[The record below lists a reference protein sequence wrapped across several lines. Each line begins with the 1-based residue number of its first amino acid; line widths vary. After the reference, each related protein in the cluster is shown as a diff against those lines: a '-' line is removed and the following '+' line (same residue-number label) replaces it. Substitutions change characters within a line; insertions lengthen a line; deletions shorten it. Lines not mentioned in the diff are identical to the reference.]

1 MVGDLTDHDVPGWS
15 SRSVLMTSIVL
26 CLAFAAGSYIQF
38 GLLEKL
44 KPVVLST
51 MENVSA
57 DTLAKGAFIRA
68 AISALAPGDWAVV
81 GFCLFLIA
89 GFIFLQARLGAV
101 ADFFRFVL
109 AEERRTLG
117 FLLFLSVLLLKPIL
131 APGAPYFMDAPAHV
145 SRSWFAYV
153 NLVQGY
159 PFPSFTNY
167 YHNGFALFSHY
178 GWLPSYLI
186 ALANLA
192 VRNINAASKLVV
204 FLFSVANAFVFYA
217 LGKRVFADR
226 RGGLL
231 LALIFTGSN
240 LYLYEI
246 LWTGALFFP
255 WVFLGAAVML
265 FSFESWLSGDWKP
278 FHASFVTALGSAIL
292 IDSHLG
298 YSAQF
303 LLFFA
308 IYAAARTL
316 IFFRARFPAFLAFA
330 AMSAG
335 IGAVLT
341 AFVFLP
347 TWLDIRDVN
356 FYKAFPF
363 SDLGTYRFWT
373 APVWQLLVPRPFYTD
388 FNWDYVGIA
397 LSAAAAVFVARFLRN
412 RHPWIGFS
420 LVLVAFSILVINYNR
435 DTFLVLF
442 ALGFLVA
449 GGYVSLLGKRDA
461 RLGAF
466 AVLSM
471 ALLVDAF
478 LFNNF
483 NTTDTRGGFEK
494 GVYDR
499 LTSQPDGTRFGV
511 VIANTLHT
519 GNDTGNDVFVSPWLK
534 VVGQTVLQPNAIM
547 LEANKQALYQ
557 YGFSSDLLVPD
568 IRRGRLSPTAVQAL
582 DLIGVKYLTVHNVSR
597 YYVPDLAFDDAVRPR
612 ADGPWVELPLT
623 SAVLF
628 APSTVNVADLETL
641 VPDLKLRAAFE
652 SDDVSHNR
660 APFRTRPVA
669 DAYLR
674 AVVAATG
681 LDPRTANAA
690 RFLIRSGRGEDLGAS
705 GPANVKV
712 DRFDVDSQ
720 KVALDF
726 TVDRRGFVAVPFGYF
741 WWQKVRLDGRPA
753 AFQPTV
759 ENTLCVRIDEPG
771 RHVLTIG
778 PSLSPARR
786 IGAIISSSGLV
797 LFLALFLALR
807 YSRRR
812 S

>member
-1 MVGDLTDHDVPGWS
+1 MERDVPVDDTPRWS
-15 SRSVLMTSIVL
+15 SRSVILTSVVL
-26 CLAFAAGSYIQF
+26 CLVFAAGSYIQF

-44 KPVVLST
+44 KPVVLAS

-57 DTLAKGAFIRA
+57 DTFAKGAFIRTA
-68 AISALAPGDWAVV
+68 VSALAPLDWAVV
-81 GFCLFLIA
+81 GFCVFLLA
-89 GFIFLQARLGAV
+89 GFIFIQARFGAV
-101 ADFFRFVL
+101 AGFFRFIL
-109 AEERRTLG
+109 AEEWRILV
-117 FLLFLSVLLLKPIL
+117 FLLFLSALLLKPIL

-153 NLVQGY
+153 NLAQGY
-159 PFPSFTNY
+159 LFPSFTNY

-204 FLFSVANAFVFYA
+204 FLFSVLNTFVFYD
-217 LGKRVFADR
+217 LGKRVFASR
-226 RGGLL
+226 RGGFV
-231 LALIFTGSN
+231 LALIFTASN
-240 LYLYEI
+240 LYLYEV

-255 WVFLGAAVML
+255 WVFLGAGVML

-278 FHASFVTALGSAIL
+278 VHAAFVTALGSAIL
-292 IDSHLG
+292 ISSHLG

-308 IYAAARTL
+308 VYAVARTL
-316 IFFRARFPAFLAFA
+316 IFFRRRFPAFLAFA

-335 IGAVLT
+335 IGAVVT

-373 APVWQLLVPRPFYTD
+373 APIWQLLVPRPFYTEY
-388 FNWDYVGIA
+388 NWDYIGLA
-397 LSAAAAVFVARFLRN
+397 LFAAAVVFVVRFLRE
-412 RHPWIGFS
+412 RHSWFGFS
-420 LVLVAFSILVINYNR
+420 LILLLFSILVINYNR

-442 ALGFLVA
+442 ALAFLVA
-449 GGYVSLLGKRDA
+449 GGYVHLFGKRDA
-461 RLGAF
+461 KLGVL
-466 AVLSM
+466 AVLAM
-471 ALLVDAF
+471 VLMVDSF

-483 NTTDTRGGFEK
+483 NTTDTRGDFEK
-494 GVYDR
+494 SVYDR
-499 LTSQPDGTRFGV
+499 LTGEPDGTRFGV
-511 VIANTLHT
+511 AMANTLHT

-557 YGFSSDLLVPD
+557 YGFTSDLLVPD
-568 IRRGRLSPTAVQAL
+568 IRNGRLTATTVQAL
-582 DLIGVKYLTVHNVSR
+582 DLIGVKYLTVHNAHE
-597 YYVPDLAFDDAVRPR
+597 YYVPALAFGDAVRPR
-612 ADGPWVELPLT
+612 ADGPWVELPQT

-628 APSTVNVADLETL
+628 APSTVNVADLEKA

-660 APFRTRPVA
+660 APFRKRPVA

-674 AVVAATG
+674 AVVEATG
-681 LDPRTANAA
+681 LDPHTANAM
-690 RFLIRSGRGEDLGAS
+690 RFLVRNGPGADLGAS
-705 GPANVKV
+705 GPASVTV
-712 DRFDVDSQ
+712 SRFDVDSQ
-720 KVALDF
+720 KVVIDF
-726 TVDRRGFVAVPFGYF
+726 SVDRKGFVAVPFGYF
-741 WWQKVRLDGRPA
+741 WWHKVLLDGRPA
-753 AFQPTV
+753 LFQPTV
-759 ENTLCVRIDEPG
+759 ENTICVRIDEPG
-771 RHVLTIG
+771 RHTLSIG

-797 LFLALFLALR
+797 LFLALFLILR
-807 YSRRR
+807 YWRRR
-812 S
+812 A